1 MQGFRG
7 RSLIITVTTTL
18 LLTVVAGAMPALA
31 ASATRGMN
39 VVVTAGAAGGTGA
52 ANGIPD
58 EFRLVRKGPTLEVYL
73 EGTLSQSLPFEELK
87 TLTVNGSTDNDT
99 LTVDFSG
106 GNPIPSAGLVY
117 NGREGFDTLRLA
129 GGAVGKI
136 AYTYSTPTDGA
147 INIDGST
154 LTFTGLEPVIDNVPA
169 ASLIVNGTNANNAIT
184 YTQGS
189 ILPNAG
195 LVAIDNLE
203 IIEFSNKTSLVINGL
218 FGNDDIVLDNPSVPT
233 GLISITVNSDLGN
246 DVITVAGGA
255 PVAITINGDEGD
267 DVCKIVPSATSVITC
282 NGGAH
287 VVGDALLV
295 PLDSN
300 KADATDT
307 GAAVVVSG
315 FADVAYSG
323 VERIDIVTPKKATKI
338 LSPFPRG
345 K

>member
-117 NGREGFDTLRLA
+117 NGREGLDTLRLA
-129 GGAVGKI
+129 GGAVEKI
-136 AYTYSTPTDGA
+136 AYTYSSPTDGVL
-147 INIDGST
+147 NIDGST
-154 LTFTGLEPVIDNVPA
+154 LTFTGLEPVLDLVSGP
-169 ASLIVNGTNANNAIT
+169 LVVNGTNANNAIT

-189 ILPNAG
+189 VAANG

-203 IIEFSNKTSLVINGL
+203 TIEFSNKTSLVINGL

-233 GLISITVNSDLGN
+233 GLISITVNGDLGN